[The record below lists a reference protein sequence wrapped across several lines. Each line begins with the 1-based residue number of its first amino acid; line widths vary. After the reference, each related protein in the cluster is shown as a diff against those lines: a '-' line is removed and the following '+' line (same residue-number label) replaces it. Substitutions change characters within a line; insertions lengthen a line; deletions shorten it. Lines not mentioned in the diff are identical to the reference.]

1 MQPPSERYRRG
12 VDKPTL
18 GDRARRV
25 DPLVWDSLLAAALAA
40 ISVIGGITAANA
52 SPDAARHDLGLAP
65 YVLVVLGCAP
75 LAVRRR
81 WPLAV
86 LIAVSI
92 ASIASAS
99 LDHSQDLVF
108 ALVIA
113 SYTAAAYVDRERFV
127 RVVVPVAVTASIAGA
142 VIADPQTNWV
152 EALVAA
158 TFSTGLPMLFGRIV
172 HNRHRRIAAE
182 QERAA
187 RDAVT
192 LERARIARELHD
204 VVAHA
209 MSVMVVQAGAA
220 RRVIDDDPGAGES
233 GDRADRGNR
242 PRRHDRDA
250 SPDRHLEG
258 GRSRGRA
265 GAAAGPRPAGWSP
278 RDGPCLGCGGGAR
291 HGG

>member
-1 MQPPSERYRRG
+1 
-12 VDKPTL
+12 
-18 GDRARRV
+18 
-25 DPLVWDSLLAAALAA
+25 
-40 ISVIGGITAANA
+40 
-52 SPDAARHDLGLAP
+52 
-65 YVLVVLGCAP
+65 
-75 LAVRRR
+75 
-81 WPLAV
+81 V

-92 ASIASAS
+92 ASIVSAS

-113 SYTAAAYVDRERFV
+113 SYTAAAYVYRERFV
-127 RVVVPVAVTASIAGA
+127 RVVVPVAVTASVAGT

-204 VVAHA
+204 VVARA
-209 MSVMVVQAGAA
+209 MRA
-220 RRVIDDDPGAGES
+220 RCCR
-233 GDRADRGNR
+233 RG
-242 PRRHDRDA
+242 P
-250 SPDRHLEG
+250 PDG
-258 GRSRGRA
+258 
-265 GAAAGPRPAGWSP
+265 
-278 RDGPCLGCGGGAR
+278 
-291 HGG
+291 